1 MNYDECLTATIQD
14 SLKDALKRLSELE
27 ADERTALILEWGE
40 YIFNP
45 LELEE
50 TLMAPTF
57 EEKEETK

>member
-1 MNYDECLTATIQD
+1 MNYNECLAATIQD

-27 ADERTALILEWGE
+27 VDELTALILEWGE

-50 TLMAPTF
+50 TLTVPTF
-57 EEKEETK
+57 KEKEGPK